1 MPKNVRMCKKY
12 FYASDIILPEEYIAG
27 MLCQYNAR
35 DWSWGLM
42 LFHRFSKACWCACRS
57 PNYALIHWQK
67 IASKTM
73 SWFQGLSTGSL
84 TTLHSSATCVI
95 SWFSCVEIW
104 SAPGD
109 YQLNFRWRCV
119 EGALLC
125 WRSIVRHWFSQ
136 GKHVSSF
143 FRRENMSK
151 AYFER
156 QVILKRE

>member
-1 MPKNVRMCKKY
+1 MFACARSIFMPRTLFYLESTSRGCCVNTMREIEAGVSCCSIDFRRHVSVLAEAQTMLSSTDKKT
-12 FYASDIILPEEYIAG
+12 
-27 MLCQYNAR
+27 
-35 DWSWGLM
+35 
-42 LFHRFSKACWCACRS
+42 
-57 PNYALIHWQK
+57 
-67 IASKTM
+67 ASKTM

-109 YQLNFRWRCV
+109 YQLNFQWRCV